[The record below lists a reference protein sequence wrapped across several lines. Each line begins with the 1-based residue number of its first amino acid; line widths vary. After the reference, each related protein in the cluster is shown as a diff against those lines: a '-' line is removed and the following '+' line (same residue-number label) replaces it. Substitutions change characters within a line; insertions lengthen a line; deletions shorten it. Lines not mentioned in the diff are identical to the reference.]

1 VATKFSPITGR
12 YVHLTV
18 QGVEYRVY
26 FEEAGKGT
34 PVLMQHT
41 AGSDGRQWRHIL
53 EDDKLT
59 SEFRFIAHDLPYHG
73 KSLPPLGK
81 PWWRERYSLSQ
92 SFAIEFIEAMTK
104 ALAIEKGIYVGCSMG
119 GHLAPDLALAKPG
132 LFRAVI
138 AVEGGL
144 ATHDPEPFLEYLSHP
159 RTSNETKAGLM
170 LGQMSPHSPEQFRRE
185 TAWVYSQ
192 GGPQVFRGDLDY
204 YLGEHDLTHTASG
217 QLRHWNNGVQLLEGD
232 GETATMRS
240 FIIGFTCGV
249 YPVPKIFETG
259 IYYDKFRKVNG
270 KWHIEERNFRC
281 DPQPEHR
288 GRTWDPQKFADDIR

>member
-1 VATKFSPITGR
+1 VSAVTAKFSPITGR

-53 EDDKLT
+53 EDEKLT

-104 ALAIEKGIYVGCSMG
+104 ALGIEKGIYVGCSMG

-170 LGQMSPHSPEQFRRE
+170 LGQMSPHSPEPFRRE

-204 YLGEHDLTHTASG
+204 YLGEHDLTHTASKIDTSKTQVHVISG
-217 QLRHWNNGVQLLEGD
+217 DYDWSATPERSRALADAIKGATYTQMPGMGHFPMSEHPEAFKTYLTKLLAEIM
-232 GETATMRS
+232 A
-240 FIIGFTCGV
+240 
-249 YPVPKIFETG
+249 K
-259 IYYDKFRKVNG
+259 
-270 KWHIEERNFRC
+270 
-281 DPQPEHR
+281 
-288 GRTWDPQKFADDIR
+288 

>member
-1 VATKFSPITGR
+1 MASKFSPITGR

-53 EDDKLT
+53 EDEKLT

-92 SFAIEFIEAMTK
+92 SFAIDFIEAMTE
-104 ALAIEKGIYVGCSMG
+104 ALGIEKAIYVGCSMG

-138 AVEGGL
+138 AVVLLIPRRMPIFDGS
-144 ATHDPEPFLEYLSHP
+144 PCSRSSSSRFL
-159 RTSNETKAGLM
+159 TSK
-170 LGQMSPHSPEQFRRE
+170 
-185 TAWVYSQ
+185 
-192 GGPQVFRGDLDY
+192 
-204 YLGEHDLTHTASG
+204 
-217 QLRHWNNGVQLLEGD
+217 
-232 GETATMRS
+232 
-240 FIIGFTCGV
+240 
-249 YPVPKIFETG
+249 
-259 IYYDKFRKVNG
+259 
-270 KWHIEERNFRC
+270 
-281 DPQPEHR
+281 
-288 GRTWDPQKFADDIR
+288 

>member
-1 VATKFSPITGR
+1 VSAVTAKFSPITGR
-12 YVHLTV
+12 YVHVTV

-53 EDDKLT
+53 EDEKLT

-92 SFAIEFIEAMTK
+92 SFAIAFIEAMTK
-104 ALAIEKGIYVGCSMG
+104 ALGIEKGIYVGCSMG
-119 GHLAPDLALAKPG
+119 GHLAPDLALARPG

-204 YLGEHDLTHTASG
+204 YLGEHDLTHTASKIDTSKTQVHVISG
-217 QLRHWNNGVQLLEGD
+217 DYDWSATPERSRALADAIKGATYTRMDGMGHFPMSEHPEAFKKYLSQLL
-232 GETATMRS
+232 ATIMA
-240 FIIGFTCGV
+240 
-249 YPVPKIFETG
+249 K
-259 IYYDKFRKVNG
+259 
-270 KWHIEERNFRC
+270 
-281 DPQPEHR
+281 
-288 GRTWDPQKFADDIR
+288 

>member
-1 VATKFSPITGR
+1 
-12 YVHLTV
+12 V

-53 EDDKLT
+53 EDEKLT
-59 SEFRFIAHDLPYHG
+59 TEFRFIAHDLPYHG

-92 SFAIEFIEAMTK
+92 SFAIDFIEAMTK
-104 ALAIEKGIYVGCSMG
+104 ALGIEKGIYVGCSMG
-119 GHLAPDLALAKPG
+119 GHLAPDLALARPG

-170 LGQMSPHSPEQFRRE
+170 LGQMSPHSPEPFRRE

-204 YLGEHDLTHTASG
+204 YLGEHDLTHTASKIDTSKTQVHVISG
-217 QLRHWNNGVQLLEGD
+217 DYDWSATPERSRALADAIKGATYTRMEGMGHFPMSEHPEAFKKYLSQLL
-232 GETATMRS
+232 AT
-240 FIIGFTCGV
+240 IV
-249 YPVPKIFETG
+249 AK
-259 IYYDKFRKVNG
+259 
-270 KWHIEERNFRC
+270 
-281 DPQPEHR
+281 
-288 GRTWDPQKFADDIR
+288 